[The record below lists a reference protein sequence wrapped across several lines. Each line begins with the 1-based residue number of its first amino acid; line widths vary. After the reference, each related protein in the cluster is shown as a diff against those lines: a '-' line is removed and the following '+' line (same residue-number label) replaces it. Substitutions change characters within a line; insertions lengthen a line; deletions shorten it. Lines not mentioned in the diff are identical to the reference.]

1 MKMLKFTL
9 VKALVAYEYFDEPRL
24 IDKVNL
30 TFGEYDAF
38 YMPPLEAQEAF
49 DFCAEKGTENPLMS
63 RKLNKYIRW
72 TFTTI
77 Q

>member
-1 MKMLKFTL
+1 MLKFTL
-9 VKALVAYEYFDEPRL
+9 FKALVAYEYFDEPRL

-49 DFCAEKGTENPLMS
+49 DFCAEKGTANLLIS
-63 RKLNKYIRW
+63 RKLN
-72 TFTTI
+72 
-77 Q
+77 

>member
-49 DFCAEKGTENPLMS
+49 DFCADKGTADLLIS
-63 RKLNKYIRW
+63 
-72 TFTTI
+72 
-77 Q
+77 